1 MKLKNNARFG
11 LSLALCLGLAC
22 TATLAQAHESSTG
35 SASGPDAGQ
44 AGGDKAAGMQHHYSH
59 GDGHKG
65 HHGKNGYSGHQ
76 GKGGHGP
83 MQARPTIELDL
94 DADQLEDIAE
104 IQQELRSDLTDL
116 KVERYEA
123 SLKLEQLYAAE
134 ELDAGDI
141 VDQQQKVFD
150 AIKEITELQ
159 VEAQQDIRDLL
170 TDEQKNKLL
179 RSGDWLMPN

>member
-1 MKLKNNARFG
+1 MKLQNKSRIG
-11 LSLALCLGLAC
+11 PSLALCLGLLC
-22 TATLAQAHESSTG
+22 TASLANAHETSTG
-35 SASGPDAGQ
+35 SPSGPDAGQ
-44 AGGDKAAGMQHHYSH
+44 AGGDKAAGMNRHHSY
-59 GDGHKG
+59 GDDHNG
-65 HHGKNGYSGHQ
+65 HHGKNGYSGHH
-76 GKGGHGP
+76 GKSGHGG
-83 MQARPTIELDL
+83 MQTAPTIELDL

-104 IQQELRSDLTDL
+104 IQRELRSDLTDL

-123 SLKLEQLYAAE
+123 SLKLEELYAAE

-150 AIKEITELQ
+150 VIKEITELQ

-179 RSGDWLMPN
+179 QSGDWLMPN